1 MKTDH
6 VRNKKKQSRTST
18 MPAAATTRVPAYAGT
33 YGAKPAS
40 ARDGEDRRNDDD
52 EDGSPCASP
61 PSSAASREDDDDD
74 DEDARCTA
82 R

>member
-1 MKTDH
+1 
-6 VRNKKKQSRTST
+6 

-33 YGAKPAS
+33 YGAKPTS

-52 EDGSPCASP
+52 DEDGSPCAST